1 MRGFLE
7 VIPGVCIATRR
18 VLSIEVQEQ
27 KELTGV
33 IYRILVFTD
42 IPGDQNVP
50 ITYVYDHRLFN
61 DKESAMAALREVV
74 AQCEEAVD

>member
-1 MRGFLE
+1 MSNFME
-7 VIPGVCIATRR
+7 IIPGVCVSTRR
-18 VLSIEVQEQ
+18 IVSIEVQEQ

-33 IYRILVFTD
+33 IYRILIFTD

-61 DKESAMAALREVV
+61 VKESAMTALRDVV
-74 AQCEEAVD
+74 AQCEGAAE